1 MASLRSLEDT
11 NFGTLGSSKN
21 KHLVVYDAT
30 QGAFVVKSMDDV
42 LINSSS
48 RGDLPDDFVTQ
59 IESELDTSEMELGEV
74 DAGFLRII

>member
-42 LINSSS
+42 LASTQVLD
-48 RGDLPDDFVTQ
+48 GDLPDDFVTQ

-74 DAGFLRII
+74 DAGTF